1 MSGLL
6 EINGL
11 TRRFGDLTA
20 LDGLSFSVPAGQVVG
35 FLGPNGAGKTTTMRA
50 IFGLTDLDSGGVKW
64 NGTSVGQAQRRRF
77 GYMPEERGLYPA
89 MKIGEQLQY
98 LGRLHGM
105 GAVEAQAAAMTWL
118 ERMDLANRVDGKVED
133 LSHGNQQRVQLAA
146 ALMHSPELLILDE
159 PLAGLDP
166 GGIDTIGGVLVE
178 QARAGCCVIFSS
190 HQLDQVEDLCD
201 SVIIIDHGR
210 LIVTG
215 TVDQLATSGQRRL
228 VVRVEG
234 DRKGAW
240 AAGLKG
246 VTISE
251 VGGGEVRLILEKSV
265 DSDVVLKAA
274 MAAGT
279 VTEFVFAR
287 SRLSEVFREALS

>member
-1 MSGLL
+1 MAGLL
-6 EINGL
+6 ELAGL
-11 TRRFGDLTA
+11 TRHFGTLTA
-20 LDGLSFSVPAGQVVG
+20 LDDLSFSVPAGKVVG

-50 IFGLTDLDSGGVKW
+50 IFGLTDLDAGSVTW
-64 NGTSVGQAQRRRF
+64 NGAVVGQNERRRF

-89 MKIGEQLQY
+89 MKVGEQLQY

-105 GAVEAQAAAMTWL
+105 PAADAQRATEEWL
-118 ERMDLANRVDGKVED
+118 ERMGLGDRAGSKVDE

-146 ALMHSPELLILDE
+146 ALLHSPDLLMLDE

-166 GGIDTIGGVLVE
+166 TGIDTIGGVLVE

-215 TVDQLATSGQRRL
+215 TVDELATSGQRRL
-228 VVRVEG
+228 VVRIEG
-234 DRKGAW
+234 QREATW
-240 AAGLKG
+240 ADDIPG
-246 VTISE
+246 VTVSE
-251 VGGGEVRLILEKSV
+251 VGGGAARLILDESV
-265 DSDVVLKAA
+265 ESDVVLKAA
-274 MAAGT
+274 MAAGR

-287 SRLSEVFREALS
+287 RRLSEVFREALA